1 MENLEI
7 RVRDSKPLTVIKKSL
22 DVDEDVGEGGQL
34 LLVLKELRQ
43 VVGDALSV
51 VVGRVA
57 HL

>member
-34 LLVLKELRQ
+34 LRVLKELRQ

>member
-22 DVDEDVGEGGQL
+22 DVDEDVREGGQL

>member
-7 RVRDSKPLTVIKKSL
+7 RFRESNPLTVVKKSF
-22 DVDEDVGEGGQL
+22 DVEEDVGEGGQL
-34 LLVLKELRQ
+34 LLVLEELRQ
-43 VVGDALSV
+43 VIGDALSV